1 MSFDN
6 IFLTFE
12 NKMIENGGEY
22 YLSFY
27 NKCLNVVLD
36 NDTGKRGV
44 FYDDYLNKNNE
55 VLMFK
60 LKYEDGKF
68 SIIEN
73 EDFVLTLMKDV
84 TGFDNINDL
93 LKTTLIDQISLQTE
107 NKLVKTDILM
117 FSVDFCEKAVLNKQ
131 KKSIHENKSC
141 EEILKGKYN
150 IFVKD
155 LKAKSIESTKEL
167 TDRVLAALEENKTPE
182 AMAEAR
188 SFLKDYVTIG
198 LYKLNSSFE
207 NSYTDAVFI
216 KSYNLFDEEIKR
228 LVDKFVDEVRD
239 TGKSEGLDFN
249 EFFDKIFYSFYRT
262 AYISETLGVDQIFVE
277 GVKVLKDNEM
287 LMAKNKKRLDALLFD
302 IPEPVL
308 KNNTNKKSM

>member
-1 MSFDN
+1 MNFDN

-60 LKYEDGKF
+60 VKYDDGKF

-93 LKTTLIDQISLQTE
+93 LKTTLIDQISLQAE

-117 FSVDFCEKAVLNKQ
+117 FSVDFCEKAVLNNQ
-131 KKSIHENKSC
+131 KKSIRENKSC

-155 LKAKSIESTKEL
+155 LKAKSIESAKEL
-167 TDRVLAALEENKTPE
+167 TDRVLAALEDNKTPE

-188 SFLKDYVTIG
+188 SFLKDYVTMS

-207 NSYTDAVFI
+207 NSDTDAVFI

-308 KNNTNKKSM
+308 KNNTHKKSM